1 MHTSQNKIIAR
12 QSSLVKGVFVNIYIV
27 IVTKHFAKVIKFD
40 IINKNTWE
48 IKYMAN
54 KAVALVGMCGSGKSV
69 LTEFFT
75 QLGWEKVYF
84 GGVTVAQLK
93 KQGLE
98 INEANERAMREGL
111 RKQYGMGAFAFLLLD
126 EITEKLE
133 KTNTVLDGLYSWSEY
148 KILREKFGEDLVV
161 LAITTNSSVRYQ
173 RLAER
178 EFRPLTAEQAR
189 SRDISEIE
197 NLEKGGPISIA
208 DYYIDNNGS
217 VEALKAQF
225 EKFIEWLNK

>member
-1 MHTSQNKIIAR
+1 MS
-12 QSSLVKGVFVNIYIV
+12 
-27 IVTKHFAKVIKFD
+27 
-40 IINKNTWE
+40 
-48 IKYMAN
+48 N

-84 GGVTVAQLK
+84 GGVTVSQLK

-111 RKQYGMGAFAFLLLD
+111 RKQYGMGVFAFLLLD
-126 EITEKLE
+126 EITEKLQN
-133 KTNTVLDGLYSWSEY
+133 TNTVLDGLYSWSEY
-148 KILREKFGEDLVV
+148 KILREKFGEDLIV

-173 RLAER
+173 RLATR
-178 EFRPLTAEQAR
+178 EFRPLTYEQAR

-217 VEALKAQF
+217 VEDLQAQF
-225 EKFIEWLNK
+225 NEFINWLNK

>member
-1 MHTSQNKIIAR
+1 
-12 QSSLVKGVFVNIYIV
+12 
-27 IVTKHFAKVIKFD
+27 
-40 IINKNTWE
+40 
-48 IKYMAN
+48 MAN

>member
-27 IVTKHFAKVIKFD
+27 IVAKHFAKVIKFD

-126 EITEKLE
+126 EITE
-133 KTNTVLDGLYSWSEY
+133 NT
-148 KILREKFGEDLVV
+148 
-161 LAITTNSSVRYQ
+161 RYHEMI
-173 RLAER
+173 A
-178 EFRPLTAEQAR
+178 TGAR
-189 SRDISEIE
+189 
-197 NLEKGGPISIA
+197 
-208 DYYIDNNGS
+208 
-217 VEALKAQF
+217 
-225 EKFIEWLNK
+225 

>member
-1 MHTSQNKIIAR
+1 
-12 QSSLVKGVFVNIYIV
+12 
-27 IVTKHFAKVIKFD
+27 
-40 IINKNTWE
+40 
-48 IKYMAN
+48 MAN

-111 RKQYGMGAFAFLLLD
+111 RKQYGMGAFALLLVE
-126 EITEKLE
+126 EIAQKLD

-148 KILREKFGEDLVV
+148 KILREKFGDDLVV
-161 LAITTNSSVRYQ
+161 LAITTNRSVRYQ
-173 RLAER
+173 RLACR
-178 EFRPLTAEQAR
+178 EFRPLTAEQAF
-189 SRDISEIE
+189 SRDVSEIE

-217 VEALKAQF
+217 VQDLKNQF
-225 EKFIEWLNK
+225 DKFLEWLNR

>member
-1 MHTSQNKIIAR
+1 M
-12 QSSLVKGVFVNIYIV
+12 
-27 IVTKHFAKVIKFD
+27 
-40 IINKNTWE
+40 
-48 IKYMAN
+48 
-54 KAVALVGMCGSGKSV
+54 
-69 LTEFFT
+69 
-75 QLGWEKVYF
+75 
-84 GGVTVAQLK
+84 
-93 KQGLE
+93 
-98 INEANERAMREGL
+98 
-111 RKQYGMGAFAFLLLD
+111 
-126 EITEKLE
+126 
-133 KTNTVLDGLYSWSEY
+133 
-148 KILREKFGEDLVV
+148 V